1 MKHYGNSEPRLQ
13 TTPIASQTKGHEVVE
28 FAKQIGMPL
37 LPWQENV
44 ILETSKIK
52 EDGSF
57 QHKTNLI
64 IAARQNGK
72 THLLRM
78 RILAGLYL
86 WDEKLQVATA
96 QNRDLSLETFRQ
108 VIEVVDNFDWLRRKV
123 KHITRANGRE
133 EIEIKGSGCR
143 YKIIAPTAGAARGLS
158 SDTVYLDE
166 VRQHKTFDAFSAL
179 AYTMQARPNS
189 QGFFIS
195 NAGDHQSVVL
205 NNLRQRALD
214 KIEKNTDDDIN
225 FMEWSAAPHRKL
237 NDIEGWKEANPAL
250 GRTIDISAIKA
261 RMSDPTEVF
270 MTECLSM
277 WVTTMNSPW
286 ALGSWNS
293 CMQPILELKPDRS
306 TWLGLEIS
314 PERTSWALTGTQIL
328 DDGSIAVGL
337 MECVES
343 EYAIDDLI
351 IAGRVSEWA
360 KHYNAEAIVANRFSG
375 DSVVAKL
382 RQAGINAEVIK
393 GSDYYQACDSTLSA
407 MSGGRLAHSNQ
418 PDLTASVNS
427 CIKKANESGAWYIM
441 RRQQS
446 TAAISMVLAIFKAE
460 QYGIRG
466 SNQDIV
472 VA

>member
-1 MKHYGNSEPRLQ
+1 LKHYGNSEPRLQ
-13 TTPIASQTKGHEVVE
+13 TTPIVSQTKGNEVVE
-28 FAKQIGMPL
+28 FAKQIEMPL

-44 ILETSKIK
+44 ILESSKIK

-78 RILAGLYL
+78 RILAGLFL

-108 VIEVVDNFDWLRRKV
+108 VIEVVDSFDWLRRKV
-123 KHITRANGRE
+123 KHITRSNGRE
-133 EIEIKGSGCR
+133 EIEIKNTGCR
-143 YKIIAPTAGAARGLS
+143 YKIIAPSEGAARGLS
-158 SDTVYLDE
+158 SDVVYLDE
-166 VRQHKTFDAFSAL
+166 VRQHKTFGAFSAL

-214 KIEKNTDDDIN
+214 KIEKDTDDDIN

-237 NDIEGWKEANPAL
+237 NDVEGWKEANPAL

-293 CMQPILELKPDRS
+293 CMQPNLELKPDRP

-314 PERTSWALTGTQIL
+314 PERTNWALTGTQVL
-328 DDGSIAVGL
+328 NDGSIAVGL

-343 EYAIDDLI
+343 EYAIDDLV

-393 GSDYYQACDSTLSA
+393 GSDYYQACDATLSA

-446 TAAISMVLAIFKAE
+446 TAAISMVLAVFKAE

-466 SNQDIV
+466 ANQDIV
-472 VA
+472 VG